1 MVSCLHEENKIIFEV
16 RDSKHAPLREPLA
29 EQYRRFE
36 ESDGADG
43 VAADALSVPILG
55 LVFARDLAAKLGG
68 VLRVSS
74 SAQAGA
80 VLRFELS
87 DSCAATGGE
96 SRRVHSSG
104 RAPVRRG
111 AHAKEEPEEPGQGR
125 VLRVLHGT
133 EVADAPL
140 LLRRLLGAGNIEVC
154 SFGTAEELVEQAG
167 QESFDGL
174 ILSPTLKNCELPELI
189 GELRRVSGRRDLA
202 AVVIS
207 SSFPDELRNELQ
219 MLDRVFLLNVPVNFA
234 LLSRI
239 LRESAGAGKRTQAS

>member
-1 MVSCLHEENKIIFEV
+1 M
-16 RDSKHAPLREPLA
+16 
-29 EQYRRFE
+29 
-36 ESDGADG
+36 
-43 VAADALSVPILG
+43 
-55 LVFARDLAAKLGG
+55 
-68 VLRVSS
+68 
-74 SAQAGA
+74 
-80 VLRFELS
+80 
-87 DSCAATGGE
+87 
-96 SRRVHSSG
+96 
-104 RAPVRRG
+104 
-111 AHAKEEPEEPGQGR
+111 
-125 VLRVLHGT
+125 LHGT